1 MAFRDPIAYLV
12 IKIWIKSK
20 LPKQS
25 YNQRLRLIKLTLKYF
40 GIVPLKTRHDVTKL
54 DLTVPLLSLWCID
67 IDLSIQTTSLILHM
81 AWVHSKLHRRYKSWV
96 PCKQINCPQ
105 LVMDLGNPVEIV
117 VHHLLIERM
126 TCLSCQDEFSMVNN
140 TLVYVMHTGHD
151 L

>member
-81 AWVHSKLHRRYKSWV
+81 ALVHSKLHRRYKSWV

-105 LVMDLGNPVEIV
+105 LVMDLGNPVEII